1 MEKLILSQSGVY
13 RLQQLASQFHHLT
26 GVRHKLSDNEAMI
39 DLLRDCA
46 TSGDKVIQTYFAA
59 FTSELEPEQVSSL
72 VAMGVQPKMAFGSLQ
87 TH

>member
-1 MEKLILSQSGVY
+1 MDKLILSQSGVY

-26 GVRHKLSDNEAMI
+26 GVRHKLSNNDDMI

-46 TSGDKVIQTYFAA
+46 SSKDKVIQTYFAA
-59 FTSELEPEQVSSL
+59 FTNELGPEQVNSL
-72 VAMGVQPKMAFGSLQ
+72 VAMGVQPQNAPSSLQ